1 MKILLS
7 AFACKPNSGSET
19 GVGWRWAIE
28 LAKTHEVVVLTD
40 MTRKTAIEQELML
53 HPLEN
58 LLVVFY
64 RPVWLKWVPL
74 NSTTAQFLYS
84 AWQYSLLPF
93 ARHLHKEKKFD
104 LIIHLT
110 YGVFRHPSFLGFVGP
125 AFVFG
130 PVGGGEDAP
139 WGLKYSLPVKEKV
152 KELLRSLLNG
162 LATYNPFLRIALGRA
177 SLILA
182 KTEDTRCALPPSM
195 QNKTIVCSEIG
206 IDKHTLKYEQDFNCR
221 DVDLPL
227 QVLFAGRMLGWKGA
241 HFAIMAVA
249 KALGRGHRI
258 HLTMVGSGPL
268 LPWLKSLAIKLG
280 IDNHV
285 TWIGQIP
292 QQDLFV
298 LYERMHCF
306 LFPSLHDSSGNVVL
320 EALSFGLPVICL
332 DVGGPVTIVNLK
344 CARVISTKGKTEA
357 ILVEVIADEVG
368 YIATNECARQNMAL
382 EAISRARSMTWEKQ
396 IERNMLLIQI
406 RLGL

>member
-28 LAKTHEVVVLTD
+28 LAKSHDVVVLTD
-40 MTRKTAIEQELML
+40 VTRKIAIEQELML
-53 HPLEN
+53 HPIEN
-58 LLVVFY
+58 LLVVYY
-64 RPVWLKWVPL
+64 RPVCIEWLPL

-93 ARHLHKEKKFD
+93 ARRLHKDKKFD

-125 AFVFG
+125 VFVFG

-139 WGLKYSLPVKEKV
+139 WALKHSLPVNEKV
-152 KELLRSLLNG
+152 KELLRSLLNR
-162 LATYNPFLRIALGRA
+162 LARYNPFLRIALGRA

-182 KTEDTRCALPPSM
+182 KTEDTRCALPPGM

-206 IDKHTLKYEQDFNCR
+206 IDKRTLKCEQDLHCR
-221 DVDLPL
+221 DVNLPL

-249 KALGRGHRI
+249 AALGRGHRI

-268 LPWLKSLAIKLG
+268 LSWLKSLAIKLG
-280 IDNHV
+280 VDNHV

-292 QQDLFV
+292 QQDLFA
-298 LYERMHCF
+298 LYECMHCF

-357 ILVEVIADEVG
+357 VLVDVIADELG
-368 YIATNECARQNMAL
+368 YLATNESARQNMAL
-382 EAISRARSMTWEKQ
+382 EAIARAKSMTWANQ
-396 IERNMLLIQI
+396 IERNMLLVHE